1 MNPDWPAIVKEF
13 GPLVWRTAYRL
24 LGNQAD
30 AADCFQTTFLSAVE
44 LSKGEP
50 IRHWPGALK
59 RLATARALEQL
70 RQRHRDTGR
79 RSEFLDSA
87 SDCRADDPLDL
98 AAAGELAL
106 RLREALAAID
116 PVQAQVF
123 CLVCLEGLSYPE
135 AADQVSLTANHVGVL
150 LSRAR
155 AALRERLAAFD
166 PLRIQKRE
174 VAHE

>member
-1 MNPDWPAIVKEF
+1 MTPDWPEIVKEF

-24 LGNQAD
+24 LGNEAD
-30 AADCFQTTFLSAVE
+30 AGDCFQRTFLSAVE
-44 LSKGEP
+44 LSEREV

-70 RQRHRDTGR
+70 RQRHRDIGR
-79 RSEFLDSA
+79 RSEFPDSA
-87 SDCRADDPLDL
+87 SDGRANDPLDL

-135 AADQVSLTANHVGVL
+135 AADQVSMTANHVGVL
-150 LSRAR
+150 LNRAR
-155 AALRERLAAFD
+155 AALRECLATFD
-166 PLRIQKRE
+166 PRPNRSRE
-174 VAHE
+174 VKS